1 MIILIKMDEKI
12 NEFEN
17 IKSNYILNNI
27 FSFLEKMRT
36 LNVIKYN
43 KSMLNKLK
51 ITIEDYKKTSGKYI
65 VGDRNGKAKEFI
77 LGQIF

>member
-1 MIILIKMDEKI
+1 MKKI
-12 NEFEN
+12 NKFEN
-17 IKSNYILNNI
+17 IKSNYILSNI

-65 VGDRNGKAKEFI
+65 EGDRNGNVKEFI
-77 LGQIF
+77 LDTKSFNI